1 MLFVVL
7 GLMKYRKVQDADL
20 CTPRIFQF
28 NGDFNNFDNSDEP
41 RFPFSDVA
49 DNFKIQ
55 KVKKFHDANLIL
67 FSDYTLYDQNYN
79 KLPYKEKCNYKIF
92 AVNGIDLLAN
102 KKILAE
108 KLKGTGLAPESYPL
122 DSPQAKKQ
130 LLDDHYPGKIYI
142 VKANRQRQTGNL
154 ITRDLEY
161 IVNKAWNEQYVVA
174 QELLQNPFLVNGR
187 KINMR
192 VYVLIVIKGNMC
204 AWYVYND
211 GFIYYAPELF
221 VKGSLED
228 GVNITSGLK
237 DRSIYKDNP
246 LTHKDLYQFIGS
258 QQAKKLQNNI
268 KDVFHKL
275 YLRYRDELVEKNK
288 GSPGFKFCIYGAD
301 IAPDEKL
308 DVKII
313 ELNKGPSLDKKD
325 ERDGDLKYSMARD
338 AFGLLGIIHSDR
350 VHPENFIEV

>member
-1 MLFVVL
+1 
-7 GLMKYRKVQDADL
+7 
-20 CTPRIFQF
+20 
-28 NGDFNNFDNSDEP
+28 
-41 RFPFSDVA
+41 
-49 DNFKIQ
+49 
-55 KVKKFHDANLIL
+55 
-67 FSDYTLYDQNYN
+67 
-79 KLPYKEKCNYKIF
+79 
-92 AVNGIDLLAN
+92 
-102 KKILAE
+102 
-108 KLKGTGLAPESYPL
+108 
-122 DSPQAKKQ
+122 
-130 LLDDHYPGKIYI
+130 
-142 VKANRQRQTGNL
+142 
-154 ITRDLEY
+154 
-161 IVNKAWNEQYVVA
+161 
-174 QELLQNPFLVNGR
+174 
-187 KINMR
+187 MR